1 MLKVGDIVGGIYPN
15 IICGKTVMQIEFR
28 FYKIRRII

>member
-15 IICGKTVMQIEFR
+15 TICGKTVWYLEEDEIV
-28 FYKIRRII
+28 KIV